1 LQAKAD
7 QVLCCVKIGNATHAN
22 PTKASRTGIKK
33 TAWSRSG
40 GSPKTE
46 ITNASAVTL
55 RTNAKSA
62 VYGRVRSTIPNTSKT
77 KKRSAAR
84 GKPHTTRKRKSV
96 MIWSG
101 FRFANVCCGRSDAV
115 HASRLGNDS
124 NTAATY

>member
-1 LQAKAD
+1 MGKPRGRNERDRISQHFGSSPLTSGLPIAPRLQAKAD

-22 PTKASRTGIKK
+22 PIKASRTGIKK

-84 GKPHTTRKRKSV
+84 GKPHTT
-96 MIWSG
+96 
-101 FRFANVCCGRSDAV
+101 
-115 HASRLGNDS
+115 
-124 NTAATY
+124 